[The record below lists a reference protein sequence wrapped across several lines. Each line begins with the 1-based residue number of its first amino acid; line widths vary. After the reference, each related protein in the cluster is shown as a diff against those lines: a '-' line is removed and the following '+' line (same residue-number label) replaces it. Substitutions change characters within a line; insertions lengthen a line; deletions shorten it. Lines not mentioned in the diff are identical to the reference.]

1 MIVFSNSEPIEVNES
16 EGQIVIEIDPT
27 ASEITQP
34 TEVEISTIDGSA
46 LSTSFDDDG
55 VGLDFSSID
64 NSVVTL
70 DPNQPDSLTFTI
82 DITDDQIAESEEDFQ
97 FEVTGVEDDELNGI
111 TSITIVDNE
120 EIIAPELSVEE
131 LLPEISI
138 DDVEQVEGD
147 TDTTNFEFTV
157 SLSQASE
164 LIVTVDFFTLDST
177 AETEARLDGLTLVDP
192 ADYIPLEGTLEFS
205 PGETEKTIV
214 VEALTDTEPFA
225 DEAPDETFLVNL
237 DNATN
242 ADINQFIGRGII
254 VDDDLT
260 PEIIDDDI
268 TPEISDELPFLQVDN
283 QSFIEGDLDED
294 IEQSFT
300 VNLVDSNGE
309 AVTATEEVSFTFGTV
324 DVTTAADLDYK
335 FIANE
340 VGTIAPGESST
351 SISITILGDEQ
362 TEIDETLFVVF
373 SDLNPDLV
381 QLRDGETEL
390 TTEITII
397 NDDAISDSD
406 FLDMED
412 PDDVTTEDSFGEGD
426 LTENTVFRFFDSAS
440 GAYFYTASQTERD
453 FVDDNLTNFVQEESS
468 FASVDPDSSDQEIE
482 IFRFFNSTTG
492 GYLYTGDDNER
503 DFIESN
509 SPEFAFEGVAF
520 AAFETEIDDSIPV
533 YRFFETNAGVHFY
546 TADEAE
552 KTFIE
557 DNLSNFDLEGI
568 AFYALPLD
576 SEL

>member
-1 MIVFSNSEPIEVNES
+1 MIVFSNSEPIEVNEG

-70 DPNQPDSLTFTI
+70 DPNQPDSLTFSI
-82 DITDDQIAESEEDFQ
+82 DITDDQLAESDEDFQ
-97 FEVTGVEDDELNGI
+97 FQVTGVEDDELSGI

-120 EIIAPELSVEE
+120 GIIAPELSVEG

-147 TDTTNFEFTV
+147 TGTTNFEFTV

-164 LIVTVDFFTLDST
+164 LIVTADFFTLDST
-177 AETEARLDGLTLVDP
+177 AETEALLDGLTLVDA

-205 PGETEKTIV
+205 PGETEKIIIV
-214 VEALTDTEPFA
+214 EVLTDTEPIA

-237 DNATN
+237 DNVTN
-242 ADINQFIGRGII
+242 ADVDQFIGRGVI

-268 TPEISDELPFLQVDN
+268 TPEAGDDLPFLQVDN

-309 AVTATEEVSFTFGTV
+309 AVTATEEVSFTFSTV

-340 VGTIAPGESST
+340 VGTIDPGESST
-351 SISITILGDEQ
+351 SISITVLGDEQ

-373 SDLNPDLV
+373 SDLDPDLV
-381 QLRDGETEL
+381 QLRDGATEL
-390 TTEITII
+390 TTEVTII

-406 FLDMED
+406 FLDMENI
-412 PDDVTTEDSFGEGD
+412 DDAEDDFEEGD

-468 FASVDPDSSDQEIE
+468 FAGVDPDSSDQEIE
-482 IFRFFNSTTG
+482 IFRFFNSATG
-492 GYLYTGDDNER
+492 GYLYTGDDSER

-509 SPEFAFEGVAF
+509 SPEFALEGVAF
-520 AAFETEIDDSIPV
+520 SAFESDIDDSIPV
-533 YRFFETNAGVHFY
+533 YRFFETNAGVHLY
-546 TADEAE
+546 TANEAE

-557 DNLSNFDLEGI
+557 DNLSNFNLEGI